1 MVKKE
6 ENAGSG
12 FADNMKIESTM
23 SVSVQEVEKK
33 AESFTRKW
41 VTARMGNSQNRPV
54 ICTLHGE
61 NDEVFK
67 FSIPPYSTIE
77 IEREDFP
84 SIAEIPR
91 RKSGVGVS
99 FSVDYEV

>member
-1 MVKKE
+1 MAKKE

-12 FADNMKIESTM
+12 FSDNMEIESTV

-33 AESFTRKW
+33 ESFTRKW
-41 VTARMGNSQNRPV
+41 VTARMGNCQNRPV
-54 ICTLHGE
+54 ICTLRGE

-84 SIAEIPR
+84 SIAEIPGS
-91 RKSGVGVS
+91 KSGLGVS